1 MVSFPWKKGLDS
13 LHLCKW
19 PPSPKLES
27 ADPTIWAVLQR
38 FTGPTNSE
46 TAPHS
51 VATSGWKQN
60 TSTRITSLC
69 TRANCSHDNGVE
81 YLNTANRRKFPPN
94 FPLLCL
100 GAASCSQRRQH
111 QVPVEFFFFL
121 KSVHILQVLYTAGSP
136 KFLPQTWPL
145 PKTHSGTTPHSLF
158 YFVPSRSSRFSS
170 FHFQKLA
177 LLRAV
182 VLVAS
187 PSLCFADADIF
198 AGTALP
204 GTTHR
209 NPAATCPSLFIFP
222 LRASRRL

>member
-1 MVSFPWKKGLDS
+1 MVSFPRKKGLDS

-69 TRANCSHDNGVE
+69 TRANCSHDNGVV

-111 QVPVEFFFFL
+111 QVPVEFFFFSSQSIYSRSFIL
-121 KSVHILQVLYTAGSP
+121 PVPQNFFPRLGPFPRHILEPHHILFFILFLLAAAVLAPSTSKNLHFCVPLFWLRVRPCVSLTPIFSLELPSQEQHTATLRP
-136 KFLPQTWPL
+136 PVFFL
-145 PKTHSGTTPHSLF
+145 S
-158 YFVPSRSSRFSS
+158 V
-170 FHFQKLA
+170 LA
-177 LLRAV
+177 
-182 VLVAS
+182 
-187 PSLCFADADIF
+187 ADFD
-198 AGTALP
+198 T
-204 GTTHR
+204 
-209 NPAATCPSLFIFP
+209 
-222 LRASRRL
+222 